1 MTWPERAAVWV
12 ARVSR
17 LCVKLEGAASGL
29 VTVFVVVGGG
39 VRKRDVIQKIIKLKE
54 QGIKKGLKDDPVHKT
69 SHVHPSERLEDA
81 SRILTSHF
89 VINYK
94 TRHTVVTN

>member
-1 MTWPERAAVWV
+1 M
-12 ARVSR
+12 SR

-29 VTVFVVVGGG
+29 VTALGGG

-89 VINYK
+89 VIDYK